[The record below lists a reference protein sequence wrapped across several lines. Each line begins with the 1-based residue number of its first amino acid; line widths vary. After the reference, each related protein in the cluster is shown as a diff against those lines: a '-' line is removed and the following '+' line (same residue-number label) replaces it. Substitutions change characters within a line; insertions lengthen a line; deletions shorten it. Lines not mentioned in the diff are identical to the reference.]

1 MVLTTS
7 LRMENLKLC
16 KKHLLGLYQSKEQKR
31 RARKLQQD
39 TQQILKR
46 IEWAVCTRHRGVVGC
61 DMPMEIRYKIKR
73 RCGLKNAIIKYQSK
87 P

>member
-1 MVLTTS
+1 METIFVTRRIVGYLMLSDKKTKCTQ
-7 LRMENLKLC
+7 MENPKLC

-46 IEWAVCTRHRGVVGC
+46 IE
-61 DMPMEIRYKIKR
+61 
-73 RCGLKNAIIKYQSK
+73 
-87 P
+87 

>member
-46 IEWAVCTRHRGVVGC
+46 IE
-61 DMPMEIRYKIKR
+61 
-73 RCGLKNAIIKYQSK
+73 
-87 P
+87 

>member
-1 MVLTTS
+1 
-7 LRMENLKLC
+7 MENLKLC

-46 IEWAVCTRHRGVVGC
+46 IE
-61 DMPMEIRYKIKR
+61 
-73 RCGLKNAIIKYQSK
+73 
-87 P
+87 